1 MKECMAPAFSL
12 WEFRQRRTFRI
23 GAKVYFCKAYGRS
36 FPKVVKMCRIL
47 AFPRRQHVVDT
58 FALQIS

>member
-1 MKECMAPAFSL
+1 MKRMHGSSILIVGVSPEEKLQSRCEGL
-12 WEFRQRRTFRI
+12 
-23 GAKVYFCKAYGRS
+23 FCKAYGRS